1 MLNSQTEEIKAK
13 IDIVDLISEYTAL
26 KPAGT
31 NWKARCP
38 FHNEKTPSFMVS
50 RDKQIWHCFGC
61 GEGGD
66 IFEFVQKI
74 ENLEFPEALRLLADK
89 AGIKLKKVN
98 AQETSQKTKL
108 LDILRIAAEFFH
120 LSLLKSQEGQIG
132 RDYIA
137 KRELKSEIVEDFKI
151 GYAPD
156 SWDKLLNF
164 LIKKGYKQN
173 DILLSGLVVKND
185 KGQLY
190 DRFRLRLMFPI
201 FDQHG
206 AVVGFTGRILD
217 EKKQDQGGKYVN
229 TPQTMIYN
237 KSLVIYGLDKAKN
250 EIKKKDLVV
259 IVEGNMDVVAS
270 HQVGIT
276 NVVASS
282 GTALTQEQL
291 KLLKRYTNNIALS
304 FDADLAGQTAAERGI
319 DIALA
324 LGFNIRVIQL
334 PKEINKK
341 AIKDP
346 DDCIRQGAEHWQKA
360 IESAV
365 SIMDFFIEKIFS
377 KYDKTNSEQRKEITN
392 RLFKQIAKLPDKVEQ
407 DFWLGKI
414 AQKLEVPD
422 NILREAFAPF
432 LDNKKQGVSEV
443 LADNKKKESRED
455 MLCDQFL
462 ALVLKYPQN
471 LDYVISHLEVEMLP
485 EPELQKIYREVILY
499 YNESKEFDYSQFEKL
514 LSDKEKDLVNLTST
528 LLLLADKDFFNF
540 TDDQIERELINIIDA
555 LKKSFINKKM
565 KQIQMLI
572 SQAEKEKNSQQ
583 IQELSKE
590 FSALTSKLN
599 NLL

>member
-1 MLNSQTEEIKAK
+1 
-13 IDIVDLISEYTAL
+13 
-26 KPAGT
+26 
-31 NWKARCP
+31 
-38 FHNEKTPSFMVS
+38 MVS

-74 ENLEFPEALRLLADK
+74 EGLEFPEALRLLADK
-89 AGIKLKKVN
+89 AGIKLKRVN
-98 AQETSQKTKL
+98 LQETSQKTKL
-108 LDILRIAAEFFH
+108 LDILKIAAEFFH
-120 LSLLKSQEGQIG
+120 LSLLKSQEGKIG

-137 KRELKSEIVEDFKI
+137 KRALQPEIVEDFKI

-164 LIKKGYKQN
+164 LLKKGYKQN
-173 DILLSGLVVKND
+173 DILLSGLVVKNE
-185 KGQLY
+185 KGPLREASQLY

-229 TPQTMIYN
+229 TPQTLIYN

-259 IVEGNMDVVAS
+259 IVEGNMDVIAS
-270 HQVGIT
+270 HQAGVK

-319 DIALA
+319 DTALA

-334 PKEINKK
+334 PKAINNK

-346 DDCIRQGAEHWQKA
+346 DDCIKQGPEHWQGA
-360 IESAV
+360 IEQAI
-365 SIMDFFIEKIFS
+365 SIMDFYMVKIFS
-377 KYDKTNSEQRKEITN
+377 KYNKDNPEQRKEITN
-392 RLFKQIAKLPDKVEQ
+392 KLFKQIAKLPDRVEQ
-407 DFWLGKI
+407 DYWLGKL
-414 AQKLEVPD
+414 AQKLDVPE

-432 LDNKKQGVSEV
+432 FDTRRQNIQEIATDNTSK
-443 LADNKKKESRED
+443 LSREE
-455 MLCDQFL
+455 MLSRQFL
-462 ALVLKYPQN
+462 ALILKFPQN
-471 LDYVISHLEVEMLP
+471 LDYVISHLEVEILP
-485 EPELQKIYREVILY
+485 TPELQKIYREVILY
-499 YNESKEFDYSQFEKL
+499 YNEGKEFEYSQFEKI
-514 LSDKEKDLVNLTST
+514 LSDKAKELVNLTST
-528 LLLLADKDFFNF
+528 LLLLAEKDFFDF
-540 TDDQIERELINIIDA
+540 TDDQIERELINIIAA
-555 LKKSFINKKM
+555 LKKSYITKKI
-565 KQIQMLI
+565 KQVQMLI
-572 SQAEKEKNSQQ
+572 AQAEKEKNNQQ

-590 FSALTSKLN
+590 FSALTAKLN
-599 NLL
+599 NL

>member
-1 MLNSQTEEIKAK
+1 MLNPQIDEIKSK

-74 ENLEFPEALRLLADK
+74 ENIEFGEALRLLADK
-89 AGIKLKKVN
+89 AGVKLKKVN
-98 AQETSQKTKL
+98 LEEVSQKTKL
-108 LDILRIAAEFFH
+108 QDLLKIAANFFH
-120 LSLLKSQEGQIG
+120 LALLKSQEGQIA

-137 KRELKSEIVEDFKI
+137 KRELKPDIVADFKI

-190 DRFRLRLMFPI
+190 DRFRQRLMFPI

-229 TPQTMIYN
+229 TPQTAIYN

-250 EIKKKDLVV
+250 EIKKKDLAV
-259 IVEGNMDVVAS
+259 IVEGNMDVIAS
-270 HQVGIT
+270 HQAGIE

-324 LGFNIRVIQL
+324 LGFNIKVIQL
-334 PKEINKK
+334 PKEINGK

-346 DDCIRQGAEHWQKA
+346 DDCIKQGNDYWQKA
-360 IESAV
+360 IDNAI
-365 SIMDFFIEKIFS
+365 SIIDFYIDKVFS
-377 KYDKTNSEQRKEITN
+377 KYNKDIPEQRKEITN
-392 RLFKQIAKLPDKVEQ
+392 KLFKQIAKLPDRVEQ
-407 DFWLGKI
+407 DFYLSKL
-414 AQKLEVPD
+414 AQKLDVPE
-422 NILREAFAPF
+422 NILREAFSPF
-432 LDNKKQGVSEV
+432 IDSKKLNIGEVIAENSNK
-443 LADNKKKESRED
+443 LSRED
-455 MLCDQFL
+455 MLGRQFL
-462 ALVLKYPQN
+462 ALILKYPQN
-471 LDYVISHLEVEMLP
+471 LDYAISHLEVEMLP
-485 EPELQKIYREVILY
+485 IIDLQEIYREIILY
-499 YNESKEFDYSQFEKL
+499 YNEKKEFDYSQFEKI
-514 LSDKEKDLVNLTST
+514 LSDKAKDRLNLTST
-528 LLLLADKDFFNF
+528 LLLLADKDFFDF
-540 TDDQIERELINIIDA
+540 TDDQIERELINIVSAIKKDYISKKIKQVQA
-555 LKKSFINKKM
+555 LIA
-565 KQIQMLI
+565 
-572 SQAEKEKNSQQ
+572 QAEKQKNSQQ
-583 IQELSKE
+583 IDELAKE
-590 FSALTSKLN
+590 FSNLTAKLN
-599 NLL
+599 NL

>member
-1 MLNSQTEEIKAK
+1 MLNSQTEEIKSK

-31 NWKARCP
+31 NWRARCP

-74 ENLEFPEALRLLADK
+74 EGLEFPEALRLLAEK
-89 AGIKLKKVN
+89 AGIKLHKVN
-98 AQETSQKTKL
+98 PQEASQRTKL
-108 LDILRIAAEFFH
+108 MDILKISADFFH
-120 LSLLKSQEGQIG
+120 LSLLKSQEGQIA
-132 RDYIA
+132 RDYIN
-137 KRELKSEIVEDFKI
+137 KRELKPEIVEDFKI

-164 LIKKGYKQN
+164 LLKKGYKEN

-201 FDQHG
+201 LDQHG

-229 TPQTMIYN
+229 TPQTLIYN

-270 HQVGIT
+270 HQAGVT

-291 KLLKRYTNNIALS
+291 KLVKRYTNNIALS

-319 DIALA
+319 DTALA

-334 PKEINKK
+334 PKEINKI

-346 DDCIRQGAEHWQKA
+346 DDCIKQGSEHWLKA
-360 IESAV
+360 IDNAI
-365 SIMDFFIEKIFS
+365 SIMDFYSDKIFA
-377 KYDKTNSEQRKEITN
+377 KYDKNNSEQRKEITN

-407 DFWLGKI
+407 DFWLAKL
-414 AQKLEVPD
+414 AQKLDVPD

-432 LDNKKQGVSEV
+432 MDGKKPG
-443 LADNKKKESRED
+443 LPDITADNTNKLSREE
-455 MLCDQFL
+455 MLCRQFL

-471 LDYVISHLEVEMLP
+471 LDYAISHLEVEMLP
-485 EPELQKIYREVILY
+485 TPELQKIYREVILY
-499 YNESKEFDYSQFEKL
+499 YNEKKEFEYSQFEKT
-514 LSDKEKDLVNLTST
+514 LSDKAKELVNLTST
-528 LLLLADKDFFNF
+528 LLLLADKDFFDY
-540 TDDQIERELINIIDA
+540 TDDQIERELIDIIIA
-555 LKKSFINKKM
+555 LIRSYVNKKI
-565 KQIQMLI
+565 KQVQMLI
-572 SQAEKEKNSQQ
+572 AQAEKEKNKAQ

-590 FSALTSKLN
+590 FSVLTDKLN
-599 NLL
+599 NL